1 MLRKIALGIAL
12 ASLCLAPALAFGIDF
27 KAKGQWVVNLEYGQN
42 GQFTGGGD
50 TTGFTNQ
57 SGGQDDFSASQRVRL
72 QLDAVASQS
81 LSGTVYFE
89 IGSQKWG
96 NASQGAAL
104 GADGTVVELKNAY
117 IDFTPFPSVKTR
129 MGIQNVT
136 LPGYSVTS
144 QIMST
149 DVAGIVATINVTDTM
164 DITAM
169 WLRPWNDNFTGYP
182 TNRNANYRDNTDFFG
197 LTIPVNLDGVKL
209 TAWGMYGLMGP
220 NTFRE
225 GDNWTAR
232 VTNYYSA
239 NLFPL
244 LYGNM
249 KKGRLDD
256 WGSVW
261 WAGFTGEVTA
271 FAPWR
276 FAWDFSYGG
285 ATRDKDAWN
294 RGGWLASAYLEY
306 ALDWGVPGIHG
317 WYGSGD
323 DDDVSNGSER
333 MPYTGLD
340 EGGSN
345 TFDNFAF
352 GGGQPNT
359 FRDARIGHS
368 MVGTWGV
375 GGYVKDLSFIENVT
389 HVLRVNYIGGTND
402 PGLLKKLHRITGEW
416 MPPNNPDSTVIGME
430 GLYLT
435 TYDGALSVNLNTKWQ
450 VYENFRISVDAG
462 YIHPWLDQSAS
473 VWGRSRMNGVS
484 DDVRDAWS
492 INSAFVYQF

>member
-12 ASLCLAPALAFGIDF
+12 ASLCLTPALAFGIDF
-27 KAKGQWVVNLEYGQN
+27 KAKGQWVVNMEYGQN
-42 GQFTGGGD
+42 GQFTGGGES
-50 TTGFTNQ
+50 TGFTSQ

-96 NASQGAAL
+96 NANQGAAL

-117 IDFTPFPSVKTR
+117 IDFIPFPSVKTR

-149 DVAGIVATINVTDTM
+149 DVAGIVATINVTDNM

-182 TNRNANYRDNTDFFG
+182 SNRNANYRDNADFFG

-276 FAWDFSYGG
+276 FAWDLATGRPP
-285 ATRDKDAWN
+285 ATRTPGTAAAGWPLPIWN
-294 RGGWLASAYLEY
+294 TLSTGACLAFTA
-306 ALDWGVPGIHG
+306 GTVPGT
-317 WYGSGD
+317 
-323 DDDVSNGSER
+323 
-333 MPYTGLD
+333 MTMFPT
-340 EGGSN
+340 
-345 TFDNFAF
+345 
-352 GGGQPNT
+352 
-359 FRDARIGHS
+359 
-368 MVGTWGV
+368 
-375 GGYVKDLSFIENVT
+375 
-389 HVLRVNYIGGTND
+389 
-402 PGLLKKLHRITGEW
+402 
-416 MPPNNPDSTVIGME
+416 
-430 GLYLT
+430 
-435 TYDGALSVNLNTKWQ
+435 ALSACRTLALMKAAATPLT
-450 VYENFRISVDAG
+450 ISR
-462 YIHPWLDQSAS
+462 SAAASPTPSAMRGS
-473 VWGRSRMNGVS
+473 VT
-484 DDVRDAWS
+484 AWS
-492 INSAFVYQF
+492 EPGAWAAM